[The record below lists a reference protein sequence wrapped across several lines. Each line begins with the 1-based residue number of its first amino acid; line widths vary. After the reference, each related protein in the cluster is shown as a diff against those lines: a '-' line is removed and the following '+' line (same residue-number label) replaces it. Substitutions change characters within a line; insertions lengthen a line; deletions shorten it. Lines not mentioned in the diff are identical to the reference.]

1 MYGASDEVVGTLE
14 LLFLAGIVVTVVL
27 AEATAVPAATTSIN
41 GLGSQSREM
50 PLHELAQ
57 PATPHM
63 AWLAGKPLPSLGEL
77 AESCYLVA
85 DEGSKSWFICASPT
99 GDCSVDEFYSAHYGQ
114 PGICRATRPTE
125 TVPCFFGTALALA

>member
-27 AEATAVPAATTSIN
+27 AEATAVLTATASIN
-41 GLGSQSREM
+41 GLGSHRSRDL

-85 DEGSKSWFICASPT
+85 EEGAKSWFICASAT
-99 GDCSVDEFYSAHYGQ
+99 GDCSADEEFSAYYGQ
-114 PGICRATRPTE
+114 PVYICAR
-125 TVPCFFGTALALA
+125 